1 MRSLR
6 QVSTQKERKK
16 RKTSPNQS
24 NRTLE
29 IRSALKS
36 FGDYYSVFF
45 LLLPLFPCAFLAQ
58 DRYFDAARQADMSIL
73 SAMTC
78 LCALSDTDD
87 LANPLERLS
96 DLPSHCFMGD
106 PSAVPSVNIPC
117 VYGMNGGG
125 AGKSRR
131 SGRRDRDGE
140 RKK

>member
-58 DRYFDAARQADMSIL
+58 DHYFDAARQADMSIL

-96 DLPSHCFMGD
+96 DLPSHYFFVQ
-106 PSAVPSVNIPC
+106 SRALPSVNIPC
-117 VYGMNGGG
+117 VYGKNRDSTGT
-125 AGKSRR
+125 SLR
-131 SGRRDRDGE
+131 SGRRERDGE